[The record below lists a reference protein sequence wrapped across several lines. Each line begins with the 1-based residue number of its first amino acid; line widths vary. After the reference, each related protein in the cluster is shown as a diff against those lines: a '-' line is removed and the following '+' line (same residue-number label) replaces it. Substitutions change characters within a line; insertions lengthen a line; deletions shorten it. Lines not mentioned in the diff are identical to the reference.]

1 MNSLEAHYTL
11 STDCHMLYPQVV
23 CYISLHYGIREF
35 ALLKDKD
42 QDKHMQDSLYLC
54 LYVLVLPVFS
64 L

>member
-1 MNSLEAHYTL
+1 
-11 STDCHMLYPQVV
+11 MLYPQVV